1 MKRIT
6 FLLLSFLMAVLY
18 PNPVSAQN
26 STLTLSVSDT
36 PLNEI
41 LNKIEKKTSYSFQ
54 YSTQVIDVRQK
65 RSIHVK
71 NQPIEA
77 VLNILLKGTD
87 IQYHIKGKQI
97 ILNARKK
104 ETKKAPEKSKGIVMD
119 SKTREPIIG
128 ASITVEGEKTGAIS
142 DIDGRFEI
150 EAPEHSRLCVSY
162 MGYVTQLVPV
172 KANSLL
178 EIWMSEDTKVI
189 DEVVVVGYGAVSR
202 KNLTTA
208 IAQVKPE
215 KIPQAATSNISQL
228 LMAVPPDYRQWST
241 VPSRTAR

>member
-172 KANSLL
+172 KANKPIGDMDVGGHESDRRSSGGR
-178 EIWMSEDTKVI
+178 IWCRIQKESDDCHCPGETGKD
-189 DEVVVVGYGAVSR
+189 S
-202 KNLTTA
+202 
-208 IAQVKPE
+208 
-215 KIPQAATSNISQL
+215 TSGNE
-228 LMAVPPDYRQWST
+228 
-241 VPSRTAR
+241 

>member
-6 FLLLSFLMAVLY
+6 FLLLSFLMAVLS
-18 PNPVSAQN
+18 PNPVSAQNN

-65 RSIHVK
+65 RSIHVR

-97 ILNARKK
+97 ILNADRK
-104 ETKKAPEKSKGIVMD
+104 S
-119 SKTREPIIG
+119 
-128 ASITVEGEKTGAIS
+128 
-142 DIDGRFEI
+142 
-150 EAPEHSRLCVSY
+150 
-162 MGYVTQLVPV
+162 
-172 KANSLL
+172 
-178 EIWMSEDTKVI
+178 
-189 DEVVVVGYGAVSR
+189 VV
-202 KNLTTA
+202 
-208 IAQVKPE
+208 
-215 KIPQAATSNISQL
+215 
-228 LMAVPPDYRQWST
+228 
-241 VPSRTAR
+241 

>member
-6 FLLLSFLMAVLY
+6 FLLLSFLMAVLS
-18 PNPVSAQN
+18 PNPVSAQNN

-87 IQYHIKGKQI
+87 I
-97 ILNARKK
+97 
-104 ETKKAPEKSKGIVMD
+104 P
-119 SKTREPIIG
+119 
-128 ASITVEGEKTGAIS
+128 
-142 DIDGRFEI
+142 
-150 EAPEHSRLCVSY
+150 VSHQ
-162 MGYVTQLVPV
+162 G
-172 KANSLL
+172 KANHP
-178 EIWMSEDTKVI
+178 ECQKEGNEKGTGKVKRHRH
-189 DEVVVVGYGAVSR
+189 G
-202 KNLTTA
+202 
-208 IAQVKPE
+208 Q
-215 KIPQAATSNISQL
+215 
-228 LMAVPPDYRQWST
+228 
-241 VPSRTAR
+241 

>member
-6 FLLLSFLMAVLY
+6 FLLLSFLMAVLS
-18 PNPVSAQN
+18 PNPVSAQNN

-65 RSIHVK
+65 RSIHVR

-150 EAPEHSRLCVSY
+150 EAPEHSKLCVSY
-162 MGYVTQLVPV
+162 MGYATQLVPV

-228 LMAVPPDYRQWST
+228 LDRKSV
-241 VPSRTAR
+241 V

>member
-87 IQYHIKGKQI
+87 LSLIHI
-97 ILNARKK
+97 
-104 ETKKAPEKSKGIVMD
+104 
-119 SKTREPIIG
+119 
-128 ASITVEGEKTGAIS
+128 
-142 DIDGRFEI
+142 
-150 EAPEHSRLCVSY
+150 
-162 MGYVTQLVPV
+162 
-172 KANSLL
+172 
-178 EIWMSEDTKVI
+178 
-189 DEVVVVGYGAVSR
+189 
-202 KNLTTA
+202 
-208 IAQVKPE
+208 
-215 KIPQAATSNISQL
+215 
-228 LMAVPPDYRQWST
+228 
-241 VPSRTAR
+241 

>member
-119 SKTREPIIG
+119 SKTREPQ
-128 ASITVEGEKTGAIS
+128 ALRWKEKRPALSAIS
-142 DIDGRFEI
+142 TVV
-150 EAPEHSRLCVSY
+150 SKLRLRSIR
-162 MGYVTQLVPV
+162 GFAFL
-172 KANSLL
+172 
-178 EIWMSEDTKVI
+178 IWAMSHNWF
-189 DEVVVVGYGAVSR
+189 R
-202 KNLTTA
+202 
-208 IAQVKPE
+208 
-215 KIPQAATSNISQL
+215 
-228 LMAVPPDYRQWST
+228 
-241 VPSRTAR
+241 